1 MVLLS
6 LLGSGETDHKV
17 EFVEEQA
24 FGSLSFI
31 FFDFPNL
38 LLPAW
43 KPAAAK
49 ATGCVSFEILVFSRQ
64 KRTLARYSFFF
75 APHISLLVFLRKCFQ
90 VYLSLLPLLDF
101 SYFCIHV
108 IEVVFMEQIRYIF
121 QLFWF
126 FAFSH
131 LVDVT
136 EVLCELELTI
146 KRVKVSTTPD
156 GRVMDL
162 FFITDTRFDILETF
176 SFSARL
182 SASLFVLFSFFF

>member
-6 LLGSGETDHKV
+6 LLGSGEADHKV

-75 APHISLLVFLRKCFQ
+75 APHI
-90 VYLSLLPLLDF
+90 
-101 SYFCIHV
+101 
-108 IEVVFMEQIRYIF
+108 
-121 QLFWF
+121 
-126 FAFSH
+126 
-131 LVDVT
+131 
-136 EVLCELELTI
+136 
-146 KRVKVSTTPD
+146 
-156 GRVMDL
+156 
-162 FFITDTRFDILETF
+162 TF
-176 SFSARL
+176 SFPQKMFSSIFVTPSFTGFFIFLHTCDRSGIHGTDQIYL
-182 SASLFVLFSFFF
+182 SVILIFCFFTPCRCNWGSLWAWAYNKESKSIHYPGWESNGPLFYHWYQVWYSLNFFL